1 MLQAYFPVFLLI
13 LFGVGFAVFTMLLSH
28 FIGKKKPTPVK
39 LSPYECGIKPIGTA
53 RIQFFVKFYLI
64 ALLFLLFD
72 METIFILT
80 WAVAFN
86 DKSIQVFALIE
97 MVVFI
102 TILLVGYAYVWRK
115 GALKWR

>member
-1 MLQAYFPVFLLI
+1 MLQAYFPVLLLL
-13 LFGVGFAVFTMLLSH
+13 LFAVGFAVFTIILSQ
-28 FIGKKKPTPVK
+28 FIGKKKPTSVK

-53 RIQFFVKFYLI
+53 RIQFSVRFYVV

-80 WAVAFN
+80 WAVVFH
-86 DKSIQVFALIE
+86 DKSIQLFALIE

-102 TILLVGYAYVWRK
+102 AILLVGYAYVWKK

>member
-1 MLQAYFPVFLLI
+1 MLRDYFPVFLLI
-13 LFGVGFAVFTMLLSH
+13 LFAVGFAGITMLLSH
-28 FIGKKKPTPVK
+28 LIGKKKPTSVK
-39 LSPYECGIKPIGTA
+39 LSPYECGMKPIGTA

-72 METIFILT
+72 METIFILA
-80 WAVAFN
+80 WAVVFH

-97 MVVFI
+97 MVIFI
-102 TILLVGYAYVWRK
+102 AILVVGYVYVWRK

>member
-1 MLQAYFPVFLLI
+1 
-13 LFGVGFAVFTMLLSH
+13 
-28 FIGKKKPTPVK
+28 
-39 LSPYECGIKPIGTA
+39 
-53 RIQFFVKFYLI
+53 
-64 ALLFLLFD
+64 

-80 WAVAFN
+80 WAVVFH

-102 TILLVGYAYVWRK
+102 GILVVGYAYVWRK